1 MRAGAWPLT
10 AMVAGL
16 AALSL
21 LGVSVYALGQAR
33 VPRET
38 STSYPKASA
47 PLAPLVAAP
56 DLSRDTGR
64 DTCGGHSGKACIA
77 GASATPALPASNDA
91 ERRLA
96 SAQAQSAAALARSRT
111 LEARA
116 TASRDN
122 HEKARLAAAAMTAQ
136 IQAAEADIGAAQ
148 ARLAIV
154 QRAQAMQAARL
165 ADEQQPVVQ
174 LTGMLQLLARKPA
187 VSVLAQP
194 GTIDDLVHARAILGA
209 SLPEIERRTAGL
221 RAEMA
226 KSRALKAE
234 AELALK
240 TLSSARERLA
250 GQRSALARLEQSQRI
265 QARALASSADLES
278 TRAAALGEKARDI
291 VELMES
297 LRADAEVR
305 ADLAALDGP
314 LLRPAVPEQGGG
326 PGFASLV
333 RTATGA
339 GDTPPAKPLSYRLPV
354 IGEVVAGLG
363 EISPSGVRSRGLTI
377 AAQSGAQVAAPAAGR
392 IAFAGPYRGFG
403 TILIIEHPGGWTS
416 LITNMISTN
425 VRVGDE
431 IVSGAPIGRAG
442 PDRPEITIELR
453 KNGVPQ
459 DIVALVG

>member
-1 MRAGAWPLT
+1 MKAGYWAL
-10 AMVAGL
+10 AGV

-21 LGVSVYALGQAR
+21 GGASVYALGKAG

-38 STSYPKASA
+38 SAPYTKARA
-47 PLAPLVAAP
+47 PLAPLAP
-56 DLSRDTGR
+56 ATGAPITQTA
-64 DTCGGHSGKACIA
+64 DTCGAHPENGCFASV
-77 GASATPALPASNDA
+77 SATPASDNA
-91 ERRLA
+91 EGRLA
-96 SAQAQSAAALARSRT
+96 LAQSQSAAALARSRT
-111 LEARA
+111 LEAQA

-122 HEKARLAAAAMTAQ
+122 QDKARLAAAAMTAQ
-136 IQAAEADIGAAQ
+136 IQAAEADISAAQ

-154 QRAQAMQAARL
+154 QRAQAIQAARL

-265 QARALASSADLES
+265 QARALASSADIES
-278 TRAAALGEKARDI
+278 TRAVALGEKARDI

-305 ADLAALDGP
+305 ADLAELDGP
-314 LLRPAVPEQGGG
+314 ILRPVLPDQGSG
-326 PGFASLV
+326 PGFASV
-333 RTATGA
+333 VKAVTAA
-339 GDTPPAKPLSYRLPV
+339 GDGAAPKALRYRLPV
-354 IGEVVAGLG
+354 VGEVVAGLG

-416 LITNMISTN
+416 LITNMISTS

-431 IVSGAPIGRAG
+431 VVSGAPIGRAG

-453 KNGVPQ
+453 KDGVPQ